1 MMPKLAR
8 VDPLF
13 YDRQLHAAM
22 IVRLKRNP
30 VANEFA
36 APLLEAQGAVTIDI
50 RGEADYP
57 AIKEAWANYSRDGK
71 TFVLNRD
78 AVNADFQE
86 LNSQHAGDP
95 SWKPIA
101 PIASGQPL
109 DPRQVALMADRY
121 MPIVVH
127 EVGGHARNYKEL
139 AQILGAPAPNV
150 RETEID
156 ALWLEAMTVAAER
169 KINPG
174 YLKDEA
180 PYAVAAG
187 GLVTKYWEAKQRQD
201 PGVFRDFIDGVPG
214 YHKIASAFDQ
224 GKAAAMPAVAAYYKQ
239 DLQRLNVEDL
249 EIVGNS
255 LPSDEEGAARRN
267 PMHDEPRSMRR

>member
-1 MMPKLAR
+1 MPKLVHA
-8 VDPLF
+8 DPLS
-13 YDRQLHAAM
+13 YDKQLHAAM
-22 IVRLKRNP
+22 TARLKRNP

-36 APLLEAQGAVTIDI
+36 APLLEAQGGVIIDI
-50 RGEADYP
+50 RGEAEYP
-57 AIKEAWANYSRDGK
+57 AIKEAWANYSRDKK
-71 TFVLNRD
+71 TFVLNRE

-95 SWKPIA
+95 SWKPVAAIV
-101 PIASGQPL
+101 PGRPL
-109 DPRQVALMADRY
+109 DPRQVDLIDDRY
-121 MPIVVH
+121 MPIIAH

-169 KINPG
+169 KANPG

-201 PGVFRDFIDGVPG
+201 SSVFRDFIDGVPG

-224 GKAAAMPAVAAYYKQ
+224 EKAAAMPVVAAYYTQ
-239 DLQRLNVEDL
+239 DLQRLNQADL
-249 EIVGNS
+249 RLVGDS

-267 PMHDEPRSMRR
+267 PMQDEPRSMRR